1 MKSADVK
8 IISNSG
14 DPVAG
19 MGSVM
24 DLFSPKGGTQVA
36 GMLEALAQSK
46 NGKALLDKLGVKGQ
60 ETTP

>member
-1 MKSADVK
+1 
-8 IISNSG
+8 
-14 DPVAG
+14 